1 MVKKPAIMTITH
13 LLLDIEGTTCP
24 VSFVSDV
31 LFPYARKSLPNFL
44 KKHKEDSAIGE
55 ILKTAEQEWNADS
68 TPESIKIR
76 QVSKAQ
82 NFNSLDATRLYLE
95 HLINIDRKSTALKDL
110 QGKIWRDGYQRGEIT
125 SQLFHETAGSLK
137 RWHNKNLSLSVYSSG
152 SVQAQKLLY
161 RHTEEGNLEYL
172 FDNWFDTHTGNKK
185 ETDSYRRIAKEINAM
200 SSNILFI
207 SDNPDECDAAQ
218 ASGMLTLFSL
228 RNGNPYQDP
237 RNHRVIKSLND
248 VDEYI

>member
-1 MVKKPAIMTITH
+1 MTITH

-24 VSFVSDV
+24 VSFVSEV

-44 KKHKEDSAIGE
+44 IKHKEDPVIGE

-76 QVSKAQ
+76 RVTQMRKL
-82 NFNSLDATRLYLE
+82 NSLDAITLYLE

-125 SQLFHETAGSLK
+125 SQLFHETAESLK
-137 RWHNKNLSLSVYSSG
+137 RWHNRKLSLSVYSSG
-152 SVQAQKLLY
+152 SVQSQKLLY
-161 RHTEEGNLEYL
+161 RYTKDGNLEHL
-172 FDNWFDTHTGNKK
+172 FDNWFDTHTGSKK
-185 ETDSYRRIAKEINAM
+185 ETDSYRRIATEINTM

-207 SDNPDECDAAQ
+207 SDNPEECDAAQ
-218 ASGMLTLFSL
+218 VSGMPTLFSL
-228 RNGNPYQDP
+228 RDGNPYEDP
-237 RNHRVIKSLND
+237 RNHKAIKSLND